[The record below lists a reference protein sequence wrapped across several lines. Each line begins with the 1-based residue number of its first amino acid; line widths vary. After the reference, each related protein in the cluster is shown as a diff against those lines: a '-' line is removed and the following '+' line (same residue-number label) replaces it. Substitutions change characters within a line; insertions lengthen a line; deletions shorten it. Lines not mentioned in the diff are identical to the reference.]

1 LRDRASS
8 PTFVGSLVAG
18 GGGRRSFF
26 ACTEFGMFDEL
37 SEKLDGVLGRFKQ
50 RGLLTESTI
59 DEGLREI
66 RRALLEAD
74 VNYQLAREFLE
85 RVRERAVGEQV
96 LRSVKP
102 GEQVV
107 KIVHD
112 ELVELLGQE
121 RHGLETAAVGPTVI
135 LLVGLQGSGKTTT
148 AAKLARRLGRE
159 GKKPLLAALDV
170 NRPAAID
177 QLRTLGE
184 QVDVPVYSD
193 RSEKDVGLLAGRAV
207 ERARS
212 ERHRTLILDSA
223 GRLQIDASLMDE
235 LRRVKA
241 VAEPTEILLVADAM
255 TGQEA
260 VRIAEGFNEA
270 LGLTG
275 VVLTKM
281 DGDARGGAALSIKG
295 MTGVPIKFIGVGE
308 RPDALDV
315 FDPNRMADR
324 ILQRGDVVGLV
335 ERAQQTFDVAE
346 AERLQK
352 KVGEE
357 GRFDLEDFLGALR
370 QMQKLGPL
378 EGLLGMLPGVD
389 KKMLKNAK
397 VDPKRLKHIEAIILS
412 MTVQERAKPQILN
425 GSRRARIARGS
436 GRSVQEVNQLMKQ
449 FQQMQKMMK
458 QMRKMG
464 LGGMMGGG
472 MGGLGGGGFPKLPIP
487 R

>member
-1 LRDRASS
+1 
-8 PTFVGSLVAG
+8 
-18 GGGRRSFF
+18 
-26 ACTEFGMFDEL
+26 MFDEL

>member
-1 LRDRASS
+1 
-8 PTFVGSLVAG
+8 
-18 GGGRRSFF
+18 
-26 ACTEFGMFDEL
+26 MFDEL

-85 RVRERAVGEQV
+85 KVRERATGEQV
-96 LRSVKP
+96 LKSVRP

-112 ELVELLGQE
+112 ELVDLLGHDRE
-121 RHGLETAAVGPTVI
+121 GLATAATSPTVI

-148 AAKLARRLGRE
+148 AAKLARRLKRE

-170 NRPAAID
+170 YRPAAID
-177 QLRTLGE
+177 QLETLGE
-184 QVDVPVYSD
+184 QIDVPVFAD
-193 RSEKDVGLLAGRAV
+193 REEKRVARLA
-207 ERARS
+207 ERALERAKS
-212 ERHRTLILDSA
+212 ERHGTLILDSA
-223 GRLQIDASLMDE
+223 GRLQIDQELMNE
-235 LRRVKA
+235 LRQVKA
-241 VAEPTEILLVADAM
+241 ATEPAEVLLVADAM

-260 VRIAEGFNEA
+260 VTIAEGFDQA
-270 LGLTG
+270 LGLSG

-295 MTGVPIKFIGVGE
+295 MTGVPIKFVGIGE
-308 RPDALDV
+308 RVDALDV
-315 FDPNRMADR
+315 FDPSRMADR

-335 ERAQQTFDVAE
+335 ERAQQSFDMEE

-352 KVGEE
+352 KVAEE

-378 EGLLGMLPGVD
+378 EGLLGMLPGVN
-389 KKMLKNAK
+389 KKMLKQAK
-397 VDPKRLKHIEAIILS
+397 VDPKRLKHIEAIVLS
-412 MTVQERAKPQILN
+412 MTPEERQKPQILN
-425 GSRRARIARGS
+425 GSRRARIAKGS
-436 GRSVQEVNQLMKQ
+436 GRKVQEVNQLMKQ
-449 FQQMQKMMK
+449 FAQMQKMMK
-458 QMRKMG
+458 QMQKMG
-464 LGGMMGGG
+464 MGGMMGGLP
-472 MGGLGGGGFPKLPIP
+472 GLGGGGGLGGLKLP

>member
-1 LRDRASS
+1 VPVIFRMHRA
-8 PTFVGSLVAG
+8 
-18 GGGRRSFF
+18 R
-26 ACTEFGMFDEL
+26 MFDEL
-37 SEKLDGVLGRFKQ
+37 SEKLDGVLGRFRQ
-50 RGLLTESTI
+50 RGLLTESMI
-59 DEGLREI
+59 DDGLREI

-74 VNYQLAREFLE
+74 VNVQLAREFLE
-85 RVRERAVGEQV
+85 RVRERAVGEEV

-112 ELVELLGQE
+112 ELVELLGHD
-121 RHGLETAAVGPTVI
+121 RGRLETAPTGLTVI

-148 AAKLARRLGRE
+148 AAKLARRLARE

-170 NRPAAID
+170 YRPAAID
-177 QLRTLGE
+177 QLETLGA
-184 QVDVPVYSD
+184 QVGVPVFSD
-193 RSEKDVGLLAGRAV
+193 RSEKRVERLAEAAV

-212 ERHRTLILDSA
+212 ERHTVLILDSA

-241 VAEPTEILLVADAM
+241 VAEPTEVLLVADAM

-260 VRIAEGFNEA
+260 VGIAEGFHGA

-295 MTGVPIKFIGVGE
+295 MTGVPIKFVGVGE
-308 RPDALDV
+308 RVDALDV

-335 ERAQQTFDVAE
+335 ERAQQSFDMEE

-352 KVGEE
+352 RVAED

-389 KKMLKNAK
+389 KKMLKTAK
-397 VDPKRLKHIEAIILS
+397 VDPKRLKHVEAIILS
-412 MTVQERAKPQILN
+412 MTPQERSKPQILN
-425 GSRRARIARGS
+425 GTRRARIARGS

-464 LGGMMGGG
+464 MGSMMGMGGG
-472 MGGLGGGGFPKLPIP
+472 MPGLPGF

>member
-1 LRDRASS
+1 ML
-8 PTFVGSLVAG
+8 
-18 GGGRRSFF
+18 
-26 ACTEFGMFDEL
+26 GMFDEL
-37 SEKLDGVLGRFKQ
+37 TEKLDGVLGRFRQ
-50 RGLLTESTI
+50 RGLLTEPLI

-85 RVRERAVGEQV
+85 RVRARAVGEQV
-96 LRSVKP
+96 LKSVKP

-112 ELVELLGQE
+112 ELVELLGHE
-121 RHGLETAAVGPTVI
+121 RHGLETAAVAPTVI
-135 LLVGLQGSGKTTT
+135 LLVGLQGSGKTTS
-148 AAKLARRLGRE
+148 AAKLARRLARE

-170 NRPAAID
+170 YRPAAID
-177 QLRTLGE
+177 QLETLGA
-184 QVDVPVYSD
+184 QIGVPVFAD
-193 RSEKDVGLLAGRAV
+193 REEKRVDRLAERAL

-212 ERHRTLILDSA
+212 ERHRALILDSA
-223 GRLQIDASLMDE
+223 GRLQIDEQLMDE
-235 LRRVKA
+235 LRRVKSVVDA
-241 VAEPTEILLVADAM
+241 TEVLLVADAM

-260 VRIAEGFNEA
+260 VGIAEGFHQA

-308 RPDALDV
+308 RVDALDV
-315 FDPNRMADR
+315 FDPSRMADR

-335 ERAQQTFDVAE
+335 ERAQQAFDMDE
-346 AERLQK
+346 AERLQT
-352 KVGEE
+352 KVAGE
-357 GRFDLEDFLGALR
+357 GKFDLQDFLGALR

-412 MTVQERAKPQILN
+412 MTPQEREKPQILN

-464 LGGMMGGG
+464 LGGMMGGAG
-472 MGGLGGGGFPKLPIP
+472 MPGGAGALGALGGRVGRI

>member
-1 LRDRASS
+1 
-8 PTFVGSLVAG
+8 
-18 GGGRRSFF
+18 
-26 ACTEFGMFDEL
+26 MFDEL

-59 DEGLREI
+59 DDGLREI

-74 VNYQLAREFLE
+74 VNVQLAKTFLE
-85 RVRERAVGEQV
+85 RVRARAVGEQV

-112 ELVELLGQE
+112 ELVELLGQD
-121 RHGLETAAVGPTVI
+121 RRGLETAAVAPTVI

-148 AAKLARRLGRE
+148 AAKLARRLDRE

-177 QLRTLGE
+177 QLETLGA
-184 QVDVPVYSD
+184 QVGVPVFSD
-193 RSEKDVGLLAGRAV
+193 RSEMDVGSLAERAV
-207 ERARS
+207 ERARA
-212 ERHRTLILDSA
+212 ERHRVLILDSA
-223 GRLQIDASLMDE
+223 GRLQIDAALMDE
-235 LRRVKA
+235 LRRVKS
-241 VAEPTEILLVADAM
+241 VSTPAEVLLVADAM

-260 VRIAEGFNEA
+260 VRIAEGFDQA

-281 DGDARGGAALSIKG
+281 DGDSRGGAALSIKG

-315 FDPNRMADR
+315 FDPSRMADR

-335 ERAQQTFDVAE
+335 ERAQQAFDVDE

-412 MTVQERAKPQILN
+412 MTAQERAKPQILN

-436 GRSVQEVNQLMKQ
+436 GRTVQEVNQLMKQ

-472 MGGLGGGGFPKLPIP
+472 MGGLGGGSFPKLPVP

>member
-1 LRDRASS
+1 
-8 PTFVGSLVAG
+8 
-18 GGGRRSFF
+18 
-26 ACTEFGMFDEL
+26 MFDEL
-37 SEKLDGVLGRFKQ
+37 SERLDGVLGRLKQ
-50 RGLLTESTI
+50 RGLLTESMI

-74 VNYQLAREFLE
+74 VNYQLAREFLD
-85 RVRERAVGEQV
+85 RVRERALGEQV
-96 LRSVKP
+96 LKSVRP

-112 ELVELLGQE
+112 ELVELLGHD
-121 RHGLETAAVGPTVI
+121 RGSLAKAPVGPTVI

-148 AAKLARRLGRE
+148 AAKLARRLARE
-159 GKKPLLAALDV
+159 GRKPLLAALDV
-170 NRPAAID
+170 YRPAAID
-177 QLRTLGE
+177 QLETLGR
-184 QVDVPVYSD
+184 QIDVPVFSD
-193 RSEKDVGLLAGRAV
+193 RDEKRVGRLA
-207 ERARS
+207 ERALEEARGG
-212 ERHRTLILDSA
+212 RHGALILDSA
-223 GRLQIDASLMDE
+223 GRLQVDEELMDE
-235 LRRVKA
+235 LRLVKA
-241 VAEPTEILLVADAM
+241 TVEPTEVLLVADAM

-260 VRIAEGFNEA
+260 VRIAEGFHQA
-270 LGLTG
+270 VGLSG

-295 MTGVPIKFIGVGE
+295 MTGVPIKFVGVGE
-308 RPDALDV
+308 RVDALDV
-315 FDPNRMADR
+315 FDPQRMADR

-335 ERAQQTFDVAE
+335 ERAEQSFDVDE

-352 KVGEE
+352 RVAEE
-357 GRFDLEDFLGALR
+357 GQFDLQDFLGALR

-412 MTVQERAKPQILN
+412 MTPQERSKPKILN
-425 GSRRARIARGS
+425 GTRRARIARGS

-449 FQQMQKMMK
+449 FQQMQTMMK

-464 LGGMMGGG
+464 MGGMMGMGSGG
-472 MGGLGGGGFPKLPIP
+472 GAGLGGGLGGLRIP

>member
-1 LRDRASS
+1 
-8 PTFVGSLVAG
+8 
-18 GGGRRSFF
+18 
-26 ACTEFGMFDEL
+26 MFDEL
-37 SEKLDGVLGRFKQ
+37 SERLDGVLGRFKQ

-74 VNYQLAREFLE
+74 VNYQLARDFLD

-96 LRSVKP
+96 LKSVRP

-112 ELVELLGQE
+112 ELVELLGHDRE
-121 RHGLETAAVGPTVI
+121 GLATASSPPTVI

-148 AAKLARRLGRE
+148 AAKLARRLKRE

-170 NRPAAID
+170 YRPAAID
-177 QLRTLGE
+177 QLETLGE
-184 QVDVPVYSD
+184 QIGVPVFAD
-193 RSEKDVGLLAGRAV
+193 REEKRVARLAERAL

-212 ERHRTLILDSA
+212 ERHGTLILDSA
-223 GRLQIDASLMDE
+223 GRLQIDAELMDE
-235 LRRVKA
+235 LRQVKA
-241 VAEPTEILLVADAM
+241 ATEPAEVLLVADAM

-260 VRIAEGFNEA
+260 VRIAEGFDQA
-270 LGLTG
+270 LGLSG

-295 MTGVPIKFIGVGE
+295 MTGVPIKFVGIGE
-308 RPDALDV
+308 RVDALDV
-315 FDPNRMADR
+315 FDPSRMADR

-335 ERAQQTFDVAE
+335 ERAQQSFDMEE

-352 KVGEE
+352 KVTEE

-378 EGLLGMLPGVD
+378 EGLLGMLPGVN
-389 KKMLKNAK
+389 KKMLKQAK
-397 VDPKRLKHIEAIILS
+397 VDPRRLKHIEAIVLS
-412 MTVQERAKPQILN
+412 MTPEERTKPQILN
-425 GSRRARIARGS
+425 GSRRARIAKGS
-436 GRSVQEVNQLMKQ
+436 GRKVQEVNQLMKQ

-458 QMRKMG
+458 QMQKMG
-464 LGGMMGGG
+464 MGGMMKG
-472 MGGLGGGGFPKLPIP
+472 MGGLPGLGGGGGLGGLKLP

>member
-1 LRDRASS
+1 
-8 PTFVGSLVAG
+8 
-18 GGGRRSFF
+18 
-26 ACTEFGMFDEL
+26 MFDEL

-112 ELVELLGQE
+112 ELVQLLGE
-121 RHGLETAAVGPTVI
+121 DRHGLETAAVGPTVI

-177 QLRTLGE
+177 QLETLGE
-184 QVDVPVYSD
+184 QITVPVFSD
-193 RSEKDVGLLAGRAV
+193 RSEKDVGVLAERAV

-212 ERHRTLILDSA
+212 ERHRVLILDSA

-241 VAEPTEILLVADAM
+241 VAGPTEILLVADAM

>member
-1 LRDRASS
+1 
-8 PTFVGSLVAG
+8 
-18 GGGRRSFF
+18 
-26 ACTEFGMFDEL
+26 MFDEL
-37 SEKLDGVLGRFKQ
+37 SERLDTVLGRFRQ

-59 DEGLREI
+59 NEGLREI

-74 VNYQLAREFLE
+74 VNYQLARDFLD
-85 RVRERAVGEQV
+85 RVRERATGEQV
-96 LRSVKP
+96 LKSVKP

-112 ELVELLGQE
+112 ELVELLGHD
-121 RHGLETAAVGPTVI
+121 RVGLETAPSPPTVI

-148 AAKLARRLGRE
+148 AAKLARRLKRE

-170 NRPAAID
+170 YRPAAID
-177 QLRTLGE
+177 QLETLGR
-184 QVDVPVYSD
+184 QVDVPVFAD
-193 RSEKDVGLLAGRAV
+193 RSEKKVGRLAERAL
-207 ERARS
+207 EQARS
-212 ERHRTLILDSA
+212 ERHRALILDSA
-223 GRLQIDASLMDE
+223 GRLQIDEELMNE
-235 LRRVKA
+235 LRRVKS
-241 VAEPTEILLVADAM
+241 VTDPTEVLLVADAM

-260 VRIAEGFNEA
+260 VKIAEGFHEA
-270 LGLTG
+270 LGLSG

-295 MTGVPIKFIGVGE
+295 MTGVPIKFVGIGE
-308 RPDALDV
+308 RVDALDV
-315 FDPNRMADR
+315 FDPSRMADR

-335 ERAQQTFDVAE
+335 ERAQQSFDMDE

-352 KVGEE
+352 KVAEE

-378 EGLLGMLPGVD
+378 EGLLGMLPGVN
-389 KKMLKNAK
+389 KKMLKQAK

-412 MTVQERAKPQILN
+412 MTPEERARPKILN

-436 GRSVQEVNQLMKQ
+436 GRKVQEVNQLMKQ

-458 QMRKMG
+458 QMQKMGMGGMMKG
-464 LGGMMGGG
+464 LGGM
-472 MGGLGGGGFPKLPIP
+472 GGGGLSGMNLPG
-487 R
+487 

>member
-1 LRDRASS
+1 
-8 PTFVGSLVAG
+8 
-18 GGGRRSFF
+18 
-26 ACTEFGMFDEL
+26 MFDEL

-177 QLRTLGE
+177 QLETLGE

>member
-1 LRDRASS
+1 MHPL
-8 PTFVGSLVAG
+8 
-18 GGGRRSFF
+18 
-26 ACTEFGMFDEL
+26 GMFDEL
-37 SEKLDGVLGRFKQ
+37 SERLDGVLGRFKQ
-50 RGLLTESTI
+50 RGLLTESMI
-59 DEGLREI
+59 DDGLREI

-74 VNYQLAREFLE
+74 VNFQLAREFLE
-85 RVRERAVGEQV
+85 KVRERAVGEQV
-96 LRSVKP
+96 LKSVKP

-112 ELVELLGQE
+112 ELVELLGHD
-121 RHGLETAAVGPTVI
+121 RVGLATASAPPMVV

-148 AAKLARRLGRE
+148 AAKLARRLKRE

-170 NRPAAID
+170 YRPAAID
-177 QLRTLGE
+177 QLETLGK
-184 QVDVPVYSD
+184 QIDVPVYSD
-193 RSEKDVGLLAGRAV
+193 REEKRVGQLADRAL
-207 ERARS
+207 ERAR
-212 ERHRTLILDSA
+212 EGGHGALILDSA
-223 GRLQIDASLMDE
+223 GRLQIDEELMGE

-241 VAEPTEILLVADAM
+241 ATDPAEVLLVADAM

-260 VRIAEGFNEA
+260 VKIAEGFHAA

-295 MTGVPIKFIGVGE
+295 MTGVPIKFVGIGE
-308 RPDALDV
+308 RVDALDV
-315 FDPNRMADR
+315 FDPSRMADR

-335 ERAQQTFDVAE
+335 DRAQQSFDMDE

-352 KVGEE
+352 KVTEE

-378 EGLLGMLPGVD
+378 EGLLGMMPGVN
-389 KKMLKNAK
+389 KKALKQAK
-397 VDPKRLKHIEAIILS
+397 VDPRKLKHIEAIILS
-412 MTVQERAKPQILN
+412 MTPEEREKPQVLN
-425 GSRRARIARGS
+425 GSRRLRIAKGA
-436 GRSVQEVNQLMKQ
+436 GRKVQEVNQLMKQ

-458 QMRKMG
+458 QLQKMGMGGMMKG
-464 LGGMMGGG
+464 LGGLP
-472 MGGLGGGGFPKLPIP
+472 GLGGGGGLGGLKIP

>member
-1 LRDRASS
+1 
-8 PTFVGSLVAG
+8 
-18 GGGRRSFF
+18 
-26 ACTEFGMFDEL
+26 MFDEL

-50 RGLLTESTI
+50 RGLLTEPMI

-74 VNYQLAREFLE
+74 VNFQLARDFLD

-96 LRSVKP
+96 LKSVRP

-112 ELVELLGQE
+112 ELVDLLGHD
-121 RHGLETAAVGPTVI
+121 RHGLETAVVAPTVV

-148 AAKLARRLGRE
+148 AAKLARRLSRE

-170 NRPAAID
+170 YRPAAID
-177 QLRTLGE
+177 QLETLGA
-184 QVDVPVYSD
+184 QIGVPVFSD
-193 RSEKDVGLLAGRAV
+193 RSEKDVARLA
-207 ERARS
+207 ERALEQARS
-212 ERHRTLILDSA
+212 GRHRTLILDSA
-223 GRLQIDASLMDE
+223 GRLQIDEQLMDE
-235 LRRVKA
+235 LRRVKKG
-241 VAEPTEILLVADAM
+241 VDPTEVLLVADAM

-260 VRIAEGFNEA
+260 VQIADGFHQA

-295 MTGVPIKFIGVGE
+295 MTGVPLKFIGVGE
-308 RPDALDV
+308 RVDALDV
-315 FDPNRMADR
+315 FDPRRMADR

-335 ERAQQTFDVAE
+335 ERAQQSFDMDE

-352 KVGEE
+352 RVAEE
-357 GRFDLEDFLGALR
+357 GKFDLQDFLGALR

-389 KKMLKNAK
+389 KKMLKNAR
-397 VDPKRLKHIEAIILS
+397 VDPKRLKHIEAIVLS
-412 MTVQERAKPQILN
+412 MTPQERAKPQILN
-425 GSRRARIARGS
+425 GTRRARIARGS

-458 QMRKMG
+458 QLGKMG
-464 LGGMMGGG
+464 LGGMAG
-472 MGGLGGGGFPKLPIP
+472 MGGMMGGLP

>member
-1 LRDRASS
+1 
-8 PTFVGSLVAG
+8 
-18 GGGRRSFF
+18 
-26 ACTEFGMFDEL
+26 
-37 SEKLDGVLGRFKQ
+37 
-50 RGLLTESTI
+50 
-59 DEGLREI
+59 
-66 RRALLEAD
+66 
-74 VNYQLAREFLE
+74 
-85 RVRERAVGEQV
+85 
-96 LRSVKP
+96 VKP

-112 ELVELLGQE
+112 ELVGLLGHD
-121 RHGLETAAVGPTVI
+121 RGGLSTAATGPTVI

-148 AAKLARRLGRE
+148 AAKLARRLARE

-170 NRPAAID
+170 YRPAAID
-177 QLRTLGE
+177 QLETLGT
-184 QVDVPVYSD
+184 QIGVPVFSD
-193 RSEKDVGLLAGRAV
+193 RSEQRVERLAERAL
-207 ERARS
+207 ERARG
-212 ERHRTLILDSA
+212 ERHRVLILDSA
-223 GRLQIDASLMDE
+223 GRLQIDEQLMDE

-241 VAEPTEILLVADAM
+241 ATDPSEVLLVADAM
-255 TGQEA
+255 TGQAA
-260 VRIAEGFNEA
+260 VGIAEGFNEA

-308 RPDALDV
+308 RVDALDV
-315 FDPNRMADR
+315 FDPRRMADR

-335 ERAQQTFDVAE
+335 ERAEQSLDLVE

-352 KVGEE
+352 RVAEE
-357 GRFDLEDFLGALR
+357 GQFDLQDFLGALR

-412 MTVQERAKPQILN
+412 MTPDERSKPKILN

-458 QMRKMG
+458 QMRKSG
-464 LGGMMGGG
+464 LGAMMGA
-472 MGGLGGGGFPKLPIP
+472 FP

>member
-1 LRDRASS
+1 
-8 PTFVGSLVAG
+8 
-18 GGGRRSFF
+18 
-26 ACTEFGMFDEL
+26 MFDEL

-112 ELVELLGQE
+112 ELVEMLGQE
-121 RHGLETAAVGPTVI
+121 RHGLATAAVGPTVI

-177 QLRTLGE
+177 QLETLGE
-184 QVDVPVYSD
+184 QVDVPVFSD

-207 ERARS
+207 ERARN
-212 ERHRTLILDSA
+212 ERHRSLILDSA
-223 GRLQIDASLMDE
+223 GRLQIDESLMDE

-412 MTVQERAKPQILN
+412 MTVQERARPQILN

>member
-1 LRDRASS
+1 
-8 PTFVGSLVAG
+8 
-18 GGGRRSFF
+18 
-26 ACTEFGMFDEL
+26 MFDEL

-85 RVRERAVGEQV
+85 RVRVRAVGEQV

-112 ELVELLGQE
+112 ELVQLLGQD

-177 QLRTLGE
+177 QLETLGE
-184 QVDVPVYSD
+184 QITVPVFSD
-193 RSEKDVGLLAGRAV
+193 RSEKDVGVLAERAV

-212 ERHRTLILDSA
+212 ERHRVLILDSA
-223 GRLQIDASLMDE
+223 GRLQVDASLMDE

>member
-1 LRDRASS
+1 
-8 PTFVGSLVAG
+8 
-18 GGGRRSFF
+18 
-26 ACTEFGMFDEL
+26 MFDEL
-37 SEKLDGVLGRFKQ
+37 SEKLDGVLGRFRQ
-50 RGLLTESTI
+50 RGLLTESMI

-74 VNYQLAREFLE
+74 VNFQLARDFLG

-96 LRSVKP
+96 LKSVQP

-112 ELVELLGQE
+112 ELVELLGHDRRGMEQ
-121 RHGLETAAVGPTVI
+121 AATPPTVV

-148 AAKLARRLGRE
+148 AAKLARRLARE
-159 GKKPLLAALDV
+159 GRSPLLAALDV
-170 NRPAAID
+170 YRPAAID
-177 QLRTLGE
+177 QLEVLGG
-184 QVDVPVYSD
+184 QIDVPVLAD
-193 RSEKDVGLLAGRAV
+193 RTDNDVARLATRAL
-207 ERARS
+207 EAARS
-212 ERHRTLILDSA
+212 GGHRALILDSA
-223 GRLQIDASLMDE
+223 GRLQIDEGLMEE

-241 VAEPTEILLVADAM
+241 AVAPTELLLVADAM

-260 VRIAEGFNEA
+260 VRIAEGFHQA

-275 VVLTKM
+275 VVLTKL
-281 DGDARGGAALSIKG
+281 DGDARGGAALSIKA
-295 MTGVPIKFIGVGE
+295 MTGVPVKFIGVGE
-308 RPDALDV
+308 RVDALDV
-315 FDPNRMADR
+315 FDPRRMADR

-335 ERAQQTFDVAE
+335 ERAQQTLDLEE
-346 AERLQK
+346 AERLQQR
-352 KVGEE
+352 VAEE
-357 GRFDLEDFLGALR
+357 GRFDLQDFLGALR

-389 KKMLKNAK
+389 KKALKNAK

-412 MTVQERAKPQILN
+412 MTPQERAKPQILN

-436 GRSVQEVNQLMKQ
+436 GRTVQEVNQLMKQ

-458 QMRKMG
+458 QMRK
-464 LGGMMGGG
+464 LG
-472 MGGLGGGGFPKLPIP
+472 MGGLMQAFP

>member
-1 LRDRASS
+1 
-8 PTFVGSLVAG
+8 
-18 GGGRRSFF
+18 
-26 ACTEFGMFDEL
+26 MFDEL

-59 DEGLREI
+59 DDGLREI

-74 VNYQLAREFLE
+74 VNYQLARQFLD

-96 LRSVKP
+96 LRSVRP

-112 ELVELLGQE
+112 ELVALLGQE

-177 QLRTLGE
+177 QLETLGE
-184 QVDVPVYSD
+184 QITVPVFSD
-193 RSEKDVGLLAGRAV
+193 RSEKDVGVLAERAV

-212 ERHRTLILDSA
+212 EHHRVLILDSA

-260 VRIAEGFNEA
+260 VRIAEGFHEA

-315 FDPNRMADR
+315 FDPSRMADR

-472 MGGLGGGGFPKLPIP
+472 MGGGMGGLGGGSFPKLPIP

>member
-1 LRDRASS
+1 
-8 PTFVGSLVAG
+8 
-18 GGGRRSFF
+18 
-26 ACTEFGMFDEL
+26 MFDEL

-85 RVRERAVGEQV
+85 RVRVRAVGEQV

-112 ELVELLGQE
+112 ELVQLLGQD

-177 QLRTLGE
+177 QLETLGE
-184 QVDVPVYSD
+184 QITVPVFSD
-193 RSEKDVGLLAGRAV
+193 RSEKDVGVLAERAV

-212 ERHRTLILDSA
+212 ERHRVLILDSA

-260 VRIAEGFNEA
+260 VGIAEGFNEA

-472 MGGLGGGGFPKLPIP
+472 MGGLGGGGGFPKLPIP